1 MGGAFVVT
9 RQQVREGITRMVGVW
24 PTLARRDALRQEIGH
39 AIMRHAERIDPV
51 DIRLGLDDLIARA
64 RAQQDD
70 GGPAAPPGPHEVVGC
85 ILSAARV
92 RDMADT
98 TTPAV
103 GVTPEVVAA
112 DARLLDDLARGERV
126 TIEDVRRSNMPRRY
140 VPGLSFSQWWA
151 SLPEGE
157 RGQHAALRAMMDA
170 RAERGRLAPIGD

>member
-1 MGGAFVVT
+1 MVT
-9 RQQVREGITRMVGVW
+9 RQQVREGITRLVGVW

-51 DIRLGLDDLIARA
+51 DIRQGLDDLIARA

-112 DARLLDDLARGERV
+112 DARLRDDLARGERV

-157 RGQHAALRAMMDA
+157 RGKHAALRAMMDA